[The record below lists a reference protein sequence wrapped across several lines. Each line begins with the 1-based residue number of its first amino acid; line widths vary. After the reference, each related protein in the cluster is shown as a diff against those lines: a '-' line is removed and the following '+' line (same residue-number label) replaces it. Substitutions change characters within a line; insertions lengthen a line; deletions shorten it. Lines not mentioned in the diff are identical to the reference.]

1 MPTKDRNLGLANL
14 NRLKWR
20 AVWLPSLSIAILII
34 GEHILEYRRPHA
46 DWLHLL
52 TFHLPLIA
60 VVALG
65 AYLFST
71 FTFRIIRRSQEEI
84 LRRNAEAIS
93 LEKRFGALIENST
106 DLIILL
112 SAEGV
117 VRYISPSVTRM
128 LGYTPQELIG
138 RSLLNEIVPHDH
150 VRVKNVLYEAA
161 RKAESVLSDSF
172 RIYHKDGNWH
182 WINVLLRNLLDD
194 PNIGAIVWNAR
205 DITDWKLASDS
216 LRSLTDGVPVGIYR
230 SAVSGEIL
238 TANPAF
244 VKILGFPNEG
254 DLLTTNAMDF
264 YADAGDRLRWQ
275 ELMARNGMVRDFE
288 YRARRRDGTIIWVKD
303 SARRVQD
310 EHKGITY
317 YEGAIDDV
325 TDRKQAERALLDRQA
340 QLAGILQSAMDAII
354 AVNASERIML
364 FNTAAERMFRCSA
377 TQAMDQ
383 PIERF
388 ISNWSRI
395 HEKERDPALNW
406 RGAAGQTGWSLDDL
420 TGFRATGDKFPIEA
434 LIWKSK
440 TGTQTIYTL
449 SVRDITEHRQ
459 AMETLRKLSRAIDQV
474 AESIFIINHDYIIEY
489 VNPAFETMTGFART
503 DAVGKPVSI
512 LRSGLHD
519 DAFYED
525 IRKKRMSGHVFKEV
539 FTNRKKDGRIYL
551 MEEIVTPIVDA
562 QGTITHFVS
571 TGRDVTDRVR
581 TDKELR
587 RSRRQLRALAARVNS
602 VREEE
607 QTRIA
612 QVMHDELGQALT
624 ALKYDLA
631 WLGSRIPGHST
642 SLQQKCDEMGSLVDA
657 TIASMRQI
665 ASELHP
671 RLLDDL
677 GLEPAVEWL
686 VKNFQH
692 HTGLRCEL
700 DSHLGEVALTP
711 GLSTAV
717 FRILQEALT
726 NVARHAK
733 ATGVAIKLHWDKDDL
748 VLVVR
753 DDGRGIS
760 EQEVTGMKSLG
771 ILGMQE
777 RALAWGGTVSI
788 SGEAG
793 QGTTLVARF
802 PREHAGA
809 AATLH
814 PPAPDERR
822 GEEAA

>member
-1 MPTKDRNLGLANL
+1 MPTQDRDLGLVNL
-14 NRLKWR
+14 NRLRWR
-20 AVWLPSLSIAILII
+20 AVWLPSLTIAVLLL
-34 GEHILEYRRPHA
+34 GEHYLEYRLPEGA
-46 DWLHLL
+46 GYHLL
-52 TFHLPLIA
+52 TFHIPLIV

-71 FTFRIIRRSQEEI
+71 TTFRIIRRSQEEI
-84 LRRNAEAIS
+84 LQRTTDAIN

-106 DLIILL
+106 DLIILM
-112 SAEGV
+112 SADGV
-117 VRYISPSVTRM
+117 ARYVSPSVTRI
-128 LGYTPQELIG
+128 LGYTTRELID
-138 RSLLNEIVPHDH
+138 RSLLDVIVPHDH
-150 VRVKNVLYEAA
+150 VRVKNVLYEVSK
-161 RKAESVLSDSF
+161 KAETVLSDLF

-182 WINVLLRNLLDD
+182 WISVLLRNLLED

-216 LRSLTDGVPVGIYR
+216 LHSLTDGIPIGLYR
-230 SAVSGEIL
+230 SMPSGEIL

-244 VKILGFPNEG
+244 VQILGFPNER
-254 DLLTTNAMDF
+254 DLLATNAMDL
-264 YADAGDRLRWQ
+264 YADPGDRLRWQ
-275 ELMARNGMVRDFE
+275 ELMARNGMVRNFE
-288 YRARRRDGTIIWVKD
+288 YRVRRRDGTVIWVKD

-317 YEGAIDDV
+317 YEGAIDDI
-325 TDRKQAERALLDRQA
+325 TERKQAERALHDRQG
-340 QLAGILQSAMDAII
+340 QLAGILESAMDAII
-354 AVNASERIML
+354 TVNASERIIL
-364 FNTAAERMFRCSA
+364 FNTAAKRMFRCSA

-388 ISNWSRI
+388 ISNWSRVR
-395 HEKERDPALNW
+395 EKERVLALNW
-406 RGAAGQTGWSLDDL
+406 RGEADQTGWSLDDL

-449 SVRDITEHRQ
+449 SVRDTTEHRQ
-459 AMETLRKLSRAIDQV
+459 AMDTLRKLSRAIDQA
-474 AESIFIINHDYIIEY
+474 AESIFITNQDGIIEY

-503 DAVGKPVSI
+503 DAVGKRVSI
-512 LRSGLHD
+512 LRPGLHD
-519 DAFYED
+519 GFYED
-525 IRKKRMSGHVFKEV
+525 IRKKRMSGQVFKEV
-539 FTNRKKDGRIYL
+539 FTNRKKDGQTYL
-551 MEEIVTPIVDA
+551 MEEIVSPIVDA

-581 TDKELR
+581 TEKTLR

-624 ALKYDLA
+624 ALKFDLA
-631 WLGSRIPGHST
+631 WLAPRLPGDSA
-642 SLQQKCDEMGSLVDA
+642 SLQQKCHEMASLVDA
-657 TIASMRQI
+657 TITSMRQI

-686 VKNFQH
+686 VKNFQS
-692 HTGLRCEL
+692 HTGLRCDL
-700 DSHLGEVALTP
+700 DSHLGDVALTP

-717 FRILQEALT
+717 FRILQEGLT

-733 ATGVAIKLHWDKDDL
+733 ATGVSIKLHWDKDDL

-777 RALAWGGTVSI
+777 RALAYGGTVSI
-788 SGEAG
+788 SGMAG
-793 QGTTLVARF
+793 QGTTLAARF
-802 PREHAGA
+802 PREHPGVAV
-809 AATLH
+809 TLH
-814 PPAPDERR
+814 PPAPGESR
-822 GEEAA
+822 GEDAA